1 VEIPLA
7 IIVAAIGVS
16 FYTCFMGGA
25 NDFANSF
32 GTSIGSGAI
41 TLKQAVLIATASN
54 IVGATLAGGHVTDTI
69 RKGIISPESFAGDP
83 RALLYGLLAALCGA
97 GLFLQLATRFG
108 LPVSTTHATVGGV
121 VGFGVLYAGLDSV
134 SWGKMTQVVLS
145 WFTSPV
151 AGGIIGYTTFRIIQS
166 KVLNARDP
174 IEASKRVLPWFVGIV
189 TSIIILSL
197 LYKGLKNVHFLRA
210 LHGLP
215 FWAVFLASLPP
226 AVAAAFMVRRRLLR
240 PVSGGNPDPLAA
252 VEGRFRYLQILTA
265 AYVSFAHGANDVAN
279 GVGPLAG
286 IWAIFRTGTVTQK
299 APVPMWILFMGGV
312 GIVLGLAVF
321 GRRVIETIGKKITHI
336 TPSRGFAAEF
346 AAATTVLILTKK
358 GMPVSTTHTL
368 VGSVIGVGFARG
380 IAALDLRVVRN
391 IFASWIVTL
400 PATIVLS
407 MIFFFAFQHLLP

>member
-32 GTSIGSGAI
+32 GTSVGSRAI
-41 TLKQAVLIATASN
+41 TMKQAVLIGALAELA
-54 IVGATLAGGHVTDTI
+54 GATLVGGHVTDTI
-69 RKGIISPESFAGDP
+69 RKGIIPPETFLNDP
-83 RALLYGLLAALCGA
+83 RALVYGLLAALCGA

-121 VGFGVLYAGLDSV
+121 VGFGILYAGFGSV
-134 SWGKMTQVVLS
+134 SWTKMTQIVLS

-151 AGGIIGYTTFRIIQS
+151 AGGILGYITFRIVQS

-174 IEASKRVLPWFVGIV
+174 VDASKRILPWFVGIV
-189 TSIIILSL
+189 TIIIILSL
-197 LYKGLKNVHFLRA
+197 LYKGLKHVEILKDIPLWLA
-210 LHGLP
+210 
-215 FWAVFLASLPP
+215 FLASLPF
-226 AVAAAFMVRRRLLR
+226 AVAATVFSRWKLIRTGAA
-240 PVSGGNPDPLAA
+240 GDPDPLLA
-252 VEGRFRYLQILTA
+252 VEKRFSYLQVLTA
-265 AYVSFAHGANDVAN
+265 GCVAFAHGANDVAN

-286 IWAIFRTGTVTQK
+286 IWAIAKTGMVTQA
-299 APVPMWILFMGGV
+299 APVPRWILFLGGV

-346 AAATTVLILTKK
+346 AAASTVLFLTKL

-368 VGSVIGVGFARG
+368 VGAVIGVGFARG

-391 IFASWIVTL
+391 IMASWLITL
-400 PATIVLS
+400 PATIVFAMVFFQAFRMFLS
-407 MIFFFAFQHLLP
+407 